1 MDGWGDL
8 DSGLRIKLDTS
19 LILTRFINICYYVFY
34 YVIIYIL
41 YMIKTSSQHFHLVSH
56 LSLALEAAMMRI
68 TIILVCLTFIYG
80 SVVSSDI
87 DLNHLLSKAN
97 DEIQSKLM
105 KQMMAGGKSS
115 RMNRKKITAV

>member
-1 MDGWGDL
+1 
-8 DSGLRIKLDTS
+8 
-19 LILTRFINICYYVFY
+19 
-34 YVIIYIL
+34 
-41 YMIKTSSQHFHLVSH
+41 MIKTSSQHFHLVSH

-68 TIILVCLTFIYG
+68 TIILVCLTFING

-97 DEIQSKLM
+97 DEIQSKLL

>member
-1 MDGWGDL
+1 
-8 DSGLRIKLDTS
+8 
-19 LILTRFINICYYVFY
+19 
-34 YVIIYIL
+34 
-41 YMIKTSSQHFHLVSH
+41 MIKTSSQHFHEVSH
-56 LSLALEAAMMRI
+56 LSLALEAVMMRI